1 MAKKKAEPN
10 KKSAGRPSNVTA
22 EVLAVLRNAFKAGM
36 TDEEACAIAEI
47 SHDSLYRYQRAHPD
61 FAIKKAAW
69 KKQLIGQ
76 AKFAIAL
83 DIVNRKDVKT
93 SKWYLDR
100 ESEHA
105 KAAVERAKAEAK
117 RAQAE
122 AEYAKARAAQFTG
135 STGNVTINI
144 ERPMPDRKEDT
155 HGGD

>member
-1 MAKKKAEPN
+1 MTKKKAEAS
-10 KKSAGRPSNVTA
+10 KKTAGRHSNVTP
-22 EVLAVLRNAFKAGM
+22 EVLAILRNAFKAGM
-36 TDEEACAIAEI
+36 TDVEACAIAEI
-47 SHDSLYRYQRAHPD
+47 SNDSLYRYQKSHPD

-76 AKFAIAL
+76 AKLAIAL
-83 DIVNRKDVKT
+83 DITNHRDVKT

-135 STGNVTINI
+135 TTGNVTINI
-144 ERPMPDRKEDT
+144 ARPMPDGKDDV
-155 HGGD
+155 HGSD